1 LKITLKPFDIGVNH
15 AYNKTHREARRS
27 PQRRVKIMNTFNIV
41 TTQDKELFE
50 VIFAALTDQHEQP
63 HEFVVESPV
72 AAVKAV
78 FYTWM
83 KAQKAI
89 DAFEPDDMN
98 LDLKAVGEWIASLS
112 ADNNDMY

>member
-1 LKITLKPFDIGVNH
+1 
-15 AYNKTHREARRS
+15 
-27 PQRRVKIMNTFNIV
+27 
-41 TTQDKELFE
+41 
-50 VIFAALTDQHEQP
+50 
-63 HEFVVESPV
+63 
-72 AAVKAV
+72 
-78 FYTWM
+78 M

>member
-1 LKITLKPFDIGVNH
+1 MLLL
-15 AYNKTHREARRS
+15 YRHREAQRS

-50 VIFAALTDQHEQP
+50 VIFAALTDHHEQP